1 MELRTL
7 EYFVAVAEEGSFT
20 RAAQKCFITQPSIS
34 AQIQGLERELGE
46 ALFDRTQRY
55 TALTDAGAV
64 LLPYARQCIQAADDA
79 KAEFS
84 ARAGLLRGEFR
95 IGTGGGVE
103 HTTIPALLGELRH
116 KYPGIDIDVSEA
128 TSKPL
133 LNMVL
138 QNQLHAAV
146 IARPADALP
155 TSIST
160 SRLFIE
166 QIVAA
171 FDPCAYPLGDTDPLA
186 LSELAQYPIIT
197 YPRTS
202 ALRASIDRV
211 AAAVGTEVLVNCV
224 ANDVRLQVTF
234 AQQGLGVALSA
245 RSDPALVN
253 SGLTIRKIAPQ
264 VDFEKMLI
272 WRNDIPASAP
282 LRAFLALRDDTM
294 NMGGAESAR
303 SAQLV
308 PPKLR
313 SSLR

>member
-7 EYFVAVAEEGSFT
+7 EYFVAVADEGSFT
-20 RAAQKCFITQPSIS
+20 RAAQRCFITQPSIS

-46 ALFDRTQRY
+46 ALFDRTQRT
-55 TALTDAGAV
+55 TALTDAGQV
-64 LLPYARQCIQAADDA
+64 LLPYARRCIQAADDA

-103 HTTIPALLGELRH
+103 HTTTPVLLGELRQKH
-116 KYPGIDIDVSEA
+116 PGIDVVVSEA
-128 TSKPL
+128 PSKPL
-133 LNMVL
+133 LDMVL

-146 IARPADALP
+146 IARPPDPLP
-155 TSIST
+155 ASIST
-160 SRLFIE
+160 SRLFVD

-171 FDPCAYPLGDTDPLA
+171 FDPTAYPLGDTDPLE
-186 LSELAQYPIIT
+186 LCQLAQHPIIT

-211 AAAVGTEVLVNCV
+211 ASAADTEVLVSCA
-224 ANDVRLQVTF
+224 ANDVRLQVSF

-245 RSDPALVN
+245 RCDPALIG
-253 SGLTIRKIAPQ
+253 SGLTIRQITPQ
-264 VDFEKMLI
+264 IDFEKMLI

-282 LRAFLALRDDTM
+282 LRAFLALWNAAM
-294 NMGGAESAR
+294 NVDEALSADLTL
-303 SAQLV
+303 S
-308 PPKLR
+308 
-313 SSLR
+313 

>member
-7 EYFVAVAEEGSFT
+7 EYFVAVADEGSFT

-46 ALFDRTQRY
+46 ALFDRAQRT
-55 TALTDAGAV
+55 TALTDAGQV
-64 LLPYARQCIQAADDA
+64 LLPYARLCIQAANDA

-103 HTTIPALLGELRH
+103 HTTTPVLLGALRQE
-116 KYPGIDIDVSEA
+116 YPGIDIVVSEA

-133 LNMVL
+133 LDMVL

-146 IARPADALP
+146 IARPVDALP
-155 TSIST
+155 ASIST
-160 SRLFIE
+160 SPFFVD
-166 QIVAA
+166 QIVAV
-171 FDPCAYPLGDTDPLA
+171 FDPAAYPLGDSDPLE
-186 LSELAQYPIIT
+186 LSELACYPVIT

-211 AAAVGTEVLVNCV
+211 AAAGTEVLVNCA
-224 ANDVRLQVTF
+224 ANDVRLQVSF

-245 RSDPALVN
+245 RCDPALIG
-253 SGLTIRKIAPQ
+253 SGLTIRQIAPQ
-264 VDFEKMLI
+264 IDFEKMLI

-282 LRAFLALRDDTM
+282 LRAFLALWDDAM
-294 NMGGAESAR
+294 NLEEAASTHR
-303 SAQLV
+303 V
-308 PPKLR
+308 K
-313 SSLR
+313 

>member
-7 EYFVAVAEEGSFT
+7 EYFVAVADEGSFT

-46 ALFDRTQRY
+46 ALFDRTQRT
-55 TALTDAGAV
+55 TALTDAGQV
-64 LLPYARQCIQAADDA
+64 LLPYARLCIQAANDA

-103 HTTIPALLGELRH
+103 HTTTPVLLGALRQE
-116 KYPGIDIDVSEA
+116 YPGIDIVVSEA

-133 LNMVL
+133 LDMVL

-155 TSIST
+155 ASIST
-160 SRLFIE
+160 SPLFVD
-166 QIVAA
+166 QIVAV
-171 FDPCAYPLGDTDPLA
+171 FDPCAFPLGDSDPLE
-186 LSELAQYPIIT
+186 LSELARHPIIT

-211 AAAVGTEVLVNCV
+211 AAASGTEVLVNCA
-224 ANDVRLQVTF
+224 ANDVRLQVSF
-234 AQQGLGVALSA
+234 AQQGLGVALSS
-245 RSDPALVN
+245 RCDPALIGC
-253 SGLTIRKIAPQ
+253 GLTVRQITPQ
-264 VDFEKMLI
+264 IDFEKILI

-282 LRAFLALRDDTM
+282 LRAFLALWNATVNTAGTASDQVCR
-294 NMGGAESAR
+294 
-303 SAQLV
+303 
-308 PPKLR
+308 
-313 SSLR
+313 

>member
-46 ALFDRTQRY
+46 ALFDRTQRT
-55 TALTDAGAV
+55 TALTDAGQV
-64 LLPYARQCIQAADDA
+64 LLPYARQCIQAANDA

-84 ARAGLLRGEFR
+84 ARAGLLRGQFR

-103 HTTIPALLGELRH
+103 HTTIPMLLGELRH

-128 TSKPL
+128 PSKPL
-133 LNMVL
+133 LDMVL
-138 QNQLHAAV
+138 QNQLHAAL
-146 IARPADALP
+146 IARPADELP
-155 TSIST
+155 ASIST
-160 SRLFIE
+160 SRLFVE
-166 QIVAA
+166 RIVAV
-171 FDPCAYPLGDTDPLA
+171 FDPCAYELGDTDPL
-186 LSELAQYPIIT
+186 ELTELVRYPIIT

-211 AAAVGTEVLVNCV
+211 AGAAGTEVLVNCA
-224 ANDVRLQVTF
+224 ANDVRLQVAF

-253 SGLTIRKIAPQ
+253 SGLTIRQIAPQ
-264 VDFEKMLI
+264 VDFEKMLV
-272 WRNDIPASAP
+272 WRNDIPAPAP
-282 LRAFLALRDDTM
+282 LRAFLELWNTTISIK
-294 NMGGAESAR
+294 ET
-303 SAQLV
+303 
-308 PPKLR
+308 
-313 SSLR
+313 

>member
-7 EYFVAVAEEGSFT
+7 EYFVAVADEGSFT

-46 ALFDRTQRY
+46 ALFDRTQRT
-55 TALTDAGAV
+55 TALTDAGQV
-64 LLPYARQCIQAADDA
+64 LLPYARMCIQAANDA

-103 HTTIPALLGELRH
+103 HTTTPMLLGALRNE
-116 KYPGIDIDVSEA
+116 YPGIDIVVSEA

-133 LNMVL
+133 LDMVL

-155 TSIST
+155 ASIST
-160 SRLFIE
+160 SPLFVDE
-166 QIVAA
+166 IVAV
-171 FDPCAYPLGDTDPLA
+171 FDPCAFPLGNSDPLE
-186 LSELAQYPIIT
+186 LSELACHPIIT

-202 ALRASIDRV
+202 ALRANIDRV
-211 AAAVGTEVLVNCV
+211 AAASGTEVLVNCA
-224 ANDVRLQVTF
+224 ANDVRLQVSF
-234 AQQGLGVALSA
+234 AQQGLGVALSS
-245 RSDPALVN
+245 RCDPALIGC
-253 SGLTIRKIAPQ
+253 GLTIRQITPQ
-264 VDFEKMLI
+264 IEFEKMLI

-282 LRAFLALRDDTM
+282 LRAFLALWNTTV
-294 NMGGAESAR
+294 NVEETSGH
-303 SAQLV
+303 V
-308 PPKLR
+308 CT
-313 SSLR
+313 